1 MCITLH
7 HFAPI
12 NAANECDS
20 VLKTLDKFKLN
31 DDKKFQLS
39 ILELKAH
46 ALMNSGLYTD
56 GETLLKE
63 IQIQW
68 LLDKNILDN
77 ETLFDLYDRLASV
90 YKHFNLSELA
100 KEYNILSMNLA
111 ESLQDSKLQMLAN
124 RSRFKIYLY
133 MDMDSCKTS
142 LQESIALNQ
151 INLPKE

>member
-1 MCITLH
+1 MRVYITLH

-68 LLDKNILDN
+68 LLDKI
-77 ETLFDLYDRLASV
+77 F
-90 YKHFNLSELA
+90 
-100 KEYNILSMNLA
+100 
-111 ESLQDSKLQMLAN
+111 
-124 RSRFKIYLY
+124 
-133 MDMDSCKTS
+133 
-142 LQESIALNQ
+142 
-151 INLPKE
+151 